1 MVASQV
7 ASTPV
12 VTGPGYDIDE
22 IVTTSMTLDDSG
34 GAGST
39 EGSLREAGSWRPSIR
54 LSWQGTTR
62 RQDSSTADGR
72 AE

>member
-34 GAGST
+34 GGWYHGGVFERSGIVETFDSIELA
-39 EGSLREAGSWRPSIR
+39 RDDKEARFIHSRW
-54 LSWQGTTR
+54 
-62 RQDSSTADGR
+62 
-72 AE
+72 

>member
-22 IVTTSMTLDDSG
+22 IVNDVDESG
-34 GAGST
+34 GG
-39 EGSLREAGSWRPSIR
+39 W
-54 LSWQGTTR
+54 
-62 RQDSSTADGR
+62 
-72 AE
+72 

>member
-22 IVTTSMTLDDSG
+22 IVTTSMALGADSTG
-34 GAGST
+34 LGEKRDRGD
-39 EGSLREAGSWRPSIR
+39 LRF
-54 LSWQGTTR
+54 
-62 RQDSSTADGR
+62 D
-72 AE
+72 

>member
-1 MVASQV
+1 VVASQV

-22 IVTTSMTLDDSG
+22 IVTTSMSLG

-39 EGSLREAGSWRPSIR
+39 EGPLRGAESWRPWIR
-54 LSWQGTTR
+54 LSWKGTTR
-62 RQDSSTADGR
+62 RQESSTAEGR